1 MSTEESLI
9 PPEAGKLV
17 GTEQARATGI
27 VEKKQF
33 QRDVVTATRQVDDIT
48 QKHGRSGRFVL
59 VTWLAAYRNQDDV
72 LVAEARS
79 SMIARP

>member
-1 MSTEESLI
+1 MSTQESLI
-9 PPEAGKLV
+9 PAEATNLI
-17 GTEQARATGI
+17 GTEQARAAGI

-33 QRDVVTATRQVDDIT
+33 QRSD
-48 QKHGRSGRFVL
+48 RFVL
-59 VTWLAAYRNQDDV
+59 VTWLASYRNSDGE